1 MPADRRAGGRVTG
14 GAGEPPGYRLY
25 QDLAAWWPLISP
37 VGEYAAEAAYLRDV
51 LRSAA
56 IAVRDV
62 LDLGSGGGHVAAHL
76 REWFSLT
83 LVDLSPDML
92 AVSRRLNPGC
102 AHRQG
107 DMRAVRLGR
116 TFDAVL
122 VHDAVDYITSQDDLR
137 QVIGTAWAHCRPG
150 GIAVFVPD
158 YTAESFRPG
167 HGGGGSTAAD
177 GRQGSFREWRSDPD
191 PADEAIEV
199 AYEFVLRG
207 ADGATQVIREAHR
220 LGAFRH
226 ATWLRLLAEAGF
238 EAGEGGAGAFPGPE
252 EGQPAN
258 LFTGRRPG
266 GAA

>member
-1 MPADRRAGGRVTG
+1 VTG

-51 LRSAA
+51 LRTAA
-56 IAVRDV
+56 IGVRDV

-102 AHRQG
+102 AHRRG

-122 VHDAVDYITSQDDLR
+122 VHDAVDYITGQDDLR

-167 HGGGGSTAAD
+167 RGGGGSTAPD
-177 GRQGSFREWRSDPD
+177 GRQGSFREWRSDTD

-199 AYEFVLRG
+199 AYEFALRG
-207 ADGATQVIREAHR
+207 ADGATQVIREAHH

-226 ATWLRLLAEAGF
+226 ATWLRLLGEAGF
-238 EAGEGGAGAFPGPE
+238 EAGEGGAGVFPGDG

-266 GAA
+266 SGAA